1 MALDWLF
8 QGSPAPSVTG
18 TTVSESGL
26 PAWYQD
32 YVKNLVMRASETAA
46 APYQPYDAA
55 RIAPFDPMQTQA
67 QEMAPGV
74 ATAHQPFLQQAQGM
88 VGGAAAPISSRMSGY
103 VNPFQEDYLSQIG
116 KFASRNLTE
125 NILPN
130 INTTFTGG
138 GTFGGTRHADFTN
151 RAIRDT
157 QEAVT
162 DATQRGLYSGWT
174 QAGQFAGQ
182 DLGRE
187 LLAGQ
192 QMGSLG
198 QLAQQLGIGGMG
210 ALSAA
215 GAERRTLPQSSLDLA
230 YGDFQRQQQYPFQ
243 QAAFMSDVI
252 RGTTPAV
259 PKTEIASQTL
269 PSGFTASPLQQFAQ
283 YSSLLKGFGELFG

>member
-32 YVKNLVMRASETAA
+32 YVKSLVMRASETAA
-46 APYQPYDAA
+46 APYQPYGAA
-55 RIAPFDPMQTQA
+55 RIAPFDPMQTKA
-67 QEMAPGV
+67 QGMAPGV
-74 ATAHQPFLQQAQGM
+74 ATVQQPYLDRAKSLTA
-88 VGGAAAPISSRMSGY
+88 GAAAPISSRMGDY
-103 VNPFQEDYLSQIG
+103 VNPFMDDYLSQIG
-116 KFASRNLTE
+116 KYASRNLNE

-162 DATQRGLYSGWT
+162 DATQRGLFGGWT
-174 QAGQFAGQ
+174 QAGEFAGK

-192 QMGSLG
+192 NMGTLG
-198 QLAQQLGIGGMG
+198 QLAQQLGITGMG

-215 GAERRTLPQSSLDLA
+215 GAERRTLPQSSMDLA
-230 YGDFQRQQQYPFQ
+230 YQDFVRQQQYPFQ
-243 QAAFMSDVI
+243 QASFMSDVI
-252 RGTTPAV
+252 RGTTPSI
-259 PKTEIASQTL
+259 PKTEIQTSTQ
-269 PSGFTASPLQQFAQ
+269 PSGFTPSPLAQFSQ
-283 YSSLLKGFGELFG
+283 NLSFLQGLGELFG